1 MSLADNPAG
10 SLGQGR
16 QTIKEAGKPVQLST
30 TTTGCNWVAITAET
44 DNTGIITIG
53 GSGVVAKLEERKG
66 LPLEKGDSTTIPVG
80 DLAQVYI
87 DTTVNGDGVTF
98 IYGIA

>member
-1 MSLADNPAG
+1 MSIADNPVG
-10 SLGQGR
+10 SFGTGR
-16 QTIKEAGKPVQLST
+16 QTVKEGGKAVQLST
-30 TTTGCNWVAITAET
+30 TTTGCNWVQVTAET

-53 GSGVVAKLEERKG
+53 GKNVVAKLEERQG
-66 LPLEKGDSTTIPVG
+66 LPLEKGDTATLPVG

-98 IYGIA
+98 LYGVA